1 MRKMQLVR
9 KKRLVVEKQAGELCR
24 QLVTA
29 EFRALFRI
37 DGWIKI
43 LLENGKFVQ
52 TVMCQKIVEPPC
64 EDLFGEKF
72 WAVVWIVCEE
82 K

>member
-1 MRKMQLVR
+1 MQLVR
-9 KKRLVVEKQAGELCR
+9 KERLVVEKQAGELCR

-29 EFRALFRI
+29 EYCTLFRI
-37 DGWIKI
+37 DGWIEI

-64 EDLFGEKF
+64 EDLFGEQF
-72 WAVVWIVCEE
+72 GAVVWIVRKE